1 MELLYENSLYKL
13 KIKNENVTIILADD
27 ILRNSLVN
35 KMFLSGINVIA
46 LSNKLYTNNLRDEL
60 KRLDLNDEVVKTL
73 NCDRIIDTDFKSLSM
88 QDLAYVHIIIGLSKL
103 PKVILLYDILTYLK
117 KDDKDKVIEF
127 LKQRNITIINFTS
140 CEEEFLYCENMI
152 IIDGNK
158 VIMEGLTKEV
168 LKNEKVI
175 RRLGFNLPFVVDLS
189 TQLKLYR
196 VLDKYYY
203 DTEELVDVLCKKV
216 D

>member
-1 MELLYENSLYKL
+1 MELLYENSLYKI

-46 LSNKLYTNNLRDEL
+46 LSNTLYTNNLRDEL
-60 KRLDLNDEVVKTL
+60 KRLDLKDEVVKTL

-189 TQLKLYR
+189 TQLKLYG

>member
-60 KRLDLNDEVVKTL
+60 KRLDLNDEVAKTL

-168 LKNEKVI
+168 LKNEKAI

-189 TQLKLYR
+189 TQLKLYG

-203 DTEELVDVLCKKV
+203 DMEELVDVLCKKV

>member
-46 LSNKLYTNNLRDEL
+46 LSNTLYTNNLRDEL
-60 KRLDLNDEVVKTL
+60 KRLDLKDEVVKTL

-168 LKNEKVI
+168 LKNEKAI

-189 TQLKLYR
+189 TQLKLYG

>member
-140 CEEEFLYCENMI
+140 CEEEFLYLENMI

-189 TQLKLYR
+189 TQLKLYG

>member
-46 LSNKLYTNNLRDEL
+46 LSNTLYTNNLRDEL
-60 KRLDLNDEVVKTL
+60 KRLDLKDEVVKTL

-189 TQLKLYR
+189 TQLKLYG

>member
-35 KMFLSGINVIA
+35 KMFLSGINVIS
-46 LSNKLYTNNLRDEL
+46 LSNMLYTNNLRDEL

-103 PKVILLYDILTYLK
+103 PKAILLYDILTYLK
-117 KDDKDKVIEF
+117 KDDKDKVIDF

-158 VIMEGLTKEV
+158 VIMEGITKEV

-189 TQLKLYR
+189 TQLKLYG
-196 VLDKYYY
+196 VLDKCYY
-203 DTEELVDVLCKKV
+203 DMEELVDVLCKKV

>member
-189 TQLKLYR
+189 TQLKLYG

-203 DTEELVDVLCKKV
+203 DMEELVDVLCKKV

>member
-1 MELLYENSLYKL
+1 MELLYENPLYKL

-27 ILRNSLVN
+27 VLRNSLVN

-46 LSNKLYTNNLRDEL
+46 LSNALYTNNLRDEL

-88 QDLAYVHIIIGLSKL
+88 QDLAYVHVIIELSKL

-189 TQLKLYR
+189 TQLKLYG

>member
-46 LSNKLYTNNLRDEL
+46 LSNTLYTNNLRDEL

-189 TQLKLYR
+189 TQLKLYG

>member
-168 LKNEKVI
+168 LKNEKAI

-189 TQLKLYR
+189 TQLKLYG

-203 DTEELVDVLCKKV
+203 DMEELVDVLCKKV

>member
-60 KRLDLNDEVVKTL
+60 KRLDLTDEVVKTL

-189 TQLKLYR
+189 TQLKLYG

>member
-46 LSNKLYTNNLRDEL
+46 LSNTLYTNNLRDEL

-117 KDDKDKVIEF
+117 KDEY
-127 LKQRNITIINFTS
+127 Q
-140 CEEEFLYCENMI
+140 
-152 IIDGNK
+152 
-158 VIMEGLTKEV
+158 
-168 LKNEKVI
+168 
-175 RRLGFNLPFVVDLS
+175 
-189 TQLKLYR
+189 
-196 VLDKYYY
+196 
-203 DTEELVDVLCKKV
+203 
-216 D
+216 

>member
-73 NCDRIIDTDFKSLSM
+73 NCDRIIDIDFKSLSM

-189 TQLKLYR
+189 TQLKLYG

>member
-189 TQLKLYR
+189 TQLKLYG

>member
-46 LSNKLYTNNLRDEL
+46 LSNTLYTNNLRDEL

-189 TQLKLYR
+189 TQLKLYG

-216 D
+216 N

>member
-189 TQLKLYR
+189 TQLKLYG

-203 DTEELVDVLCKKV
+203 DTEELVDILCKKV

>member
-60 KRLDLNDEVVKTL
+60 KRLDLTDEVVKTL

-189 TQLKLYR
+189 TQLKLYG

-203 DTEELVDVLCKKV
+203 DAEELVDVLCKKV

>member
-46 LSNKLYTNNLRDEL
+46 LSNTLYTNNLRDEL

-88 QDLAYVHIIIGLSKL
+88 QDLAYVHVIIGLSKL

-189 TQLKLYR
+189 TQLKLYG

>member
-189 TQLKLYR
+189 TQLKLYG

-203 DTEELVDVLCKKV
+203 DTEELVVVLCKKV

>member
-46 LSNKLYTNNLRDEL
+46 LSNTLYTNNLRDEL
-60 KRLDLNDEVVKTL
+60 KRLDLKDEVVKTL
-73 NCDRIIDTDFKSLSM
+73 NCDRIIDADFKSLSM

-189 TQLKLYR
+189 TQLKLYG

>member
-46 LSNKLYTNNLRDEL
+46 LSNTLYTNNLRDEL
-60 KRLDLNDEVVKTL
+60 KRLDLKDEVVKTL
-73 NCDRIIDTDFKSLSM
+73 NCDRIIDADFKSLSM

-189 TQLKLYR
+189 TQLKLYG

-203 DTEELVDVLCKKV
+203 DTEELMDVLCKKV

>member
-168 LKNEKVI
+168 LKNEKAI

-189 TQLKLYR
+189 TQLKLYG

>member
-1 MELLYENSLYKL
+1 MEFLYENSLYKL

-189 TQLKLYR
+189 TQLKLYG

>member
-117 KDDKDKVIEF
+117 KDDKGKVIEF

-189 TQLKLYR
+189 TQLKLYG

>member
-46 LSNKLYTNNLRDEL
+46 LSNTLYTNNLRDEL

-189 TQLKLYR
+189 TQLKLYG

-203 DTEELVDVLCKKV
+203 DMEELVDVLCKKV